1 MYSQSPQ
8 EATSDQAGTIN
19 GYPAQVHPYLAYPF
33 SPAEGSDTG
42 ETHHELQLNTNK
54 ADSYAPTH
62 TLSAERSTW
71 THTSSSSSHSVCS
84 SAWASPQS
92 SQYTLNPAHDAAQS
106 YMSASASPTARPITS
121 VAGFDQASTT
131 ERSPSQRHLGLGSL
145 PVVDHGPTIR
155 PLRSDKRL
163 SSHFPLASS
172 RPGSGTYSGAESA
185 TSSLPSSLA
194 SARRR
199 IFATGTDTSTSA
211 SSDSSPREEL
221 LSPAVDDVSFIYP
234 SPKIGS
240 PTDELPN
247 LTSPSGSDLQAPTV
261 VEPKA
266 ATTEDPVGKLADNL
280 ELLSFLKT
288 HREESPEV
296 VLPFPLASSAQSISI
311 SGASNASPPNDDPES
326 QSPPAEWKEAN
337 TSKTQRVRDELWEC
351 AKCHKELGRLLLR
364 DPMSQPPIPFL
375 HTFLCSDCCP
385 PEEEHATENPVAA
398 SASSDLAVS
407 YESGFS
413 GLLDKESNI
422 PIPTRKTPRVQA
434 SGKRRRLT
442 GSLSTCDVCMH
453 FIATSSA
460 QDEDSL
466 RPPSAPLVE
475 RVCKHCHAKYRR
487 CTDCGG
493 RPDKRLGVGR
503 WRLKELFPDGTRRCI
518 IPHRPLRSLTETTC
532 DVWRVSEL
540 PSDEVPAYLTEIQK
554 VMSLA
559 MFATMAIPDTMECES
574 PMCIDFRS
582 AAVLASEAF
591 RLLTPLITTG
601 VEESLRIRR
610 YITLRWHNPLLPR
623 GERLAVPP
631 NPQSQDPDVIALQ
644 KPPNLVREEY
654 TLFAFNYIELELET
668 GSIAVALS
676 APRGMGHS
684 YHAQTHSIQCA
695 IRRAQHDL
703 AKTNRE
709 RVADGLD
716 AYPEINELWLIN
728 GHNKASRVLHR
739 DERQRGMIPLD
750 EYLVKHASV
759 TDPKHFPPHRSIL
772 LPWEFLKRYR
782 FYARRFSG
790 KDDLTKILGRRKTA
804 GGNKARRGRLPVGA
818 DNGSNVTIPK
828 GKDDESDDEDA

>member
-1 MYSQSPQ
+1 MYSQSPHR
-8 EATSDQAGTIN
+8 ATSDRAGTII
-19 GYPAQVHPYLAYPF
+19 GYPAQAHPYLAYPL
-33 SPAEGSDTG
+33 SPAERSDTG
-42 ETHHELQLNTNK
+42 EGHHGSQLKTNK
-54 ADSYAPTH
+54 ADSYAPAHTH
-62 TLSAERSTW
+62 SAERSTW
-71 THTSSSSSHSVCS
+71 TQPSSSSSHSVSS
-84 SAWASPQS
+84 SAWASSQS
-92 SQYTLNPAHDAAQS
+92 FQYTFNSIHDPAQS
-106 YMSASASPTARPITS
+106 YMSASVSPSGHITS
-121 VAGFDQASTT
+121 ELVAGFDQASTT
-131 ERSPSQRHLGLGSL
+131 ERSPSQRYLGLGSL
-145 PVVDHGPTIR
+145 PVVDHGPTVQ

-163 SSHFPLASS
+163 SFHYPLAST
-172 RPGSGTYSGAESA
+172 RLGSGTYSGAESA
-185 TSSLPSSLA
+185 TFSPPSSLA

-199 IFATGTDTSTSA
+199 NVAIGTDTSTFA
-211 SSDSSPREEL
+211 SSGSSPRKEF

-234 SPKIGS
+234 SPNIGS
-240 PTDELPN
+240 PTEELPN
-247 LTSPSGSDLQAPTV
+247 LTSPSGSETQALTV
-261 VEPKA
+261 AEPKPA
-266 ATTEDPVGKLADNL
+266 AAEDPVGKLADNL

-288 HREESPEV
+288 HRVESPQV
-296 VLPFPLASSAQSISI
+296 VLPFLLASSAQSVSI
-311 SGASNASPPNDDPES
+311 SGAPHASTPNDDPES

-364 DPMSQPPIPFL
+364 NPMSQPPIPFL

-385 PEEEHATENPVAA
+385 PEEEEDAAENPAA
-398 SASSDLAVS
+398 VSASSDLAVS

-422 PIPTRKTPRVQA
+422 PIPTRTTPRVQA

-466 RPPSAPLVE
+466 RPTSAPLVE
-475 RVCKHCHAKYRR
+475 RICKHCHAKYRR

-591 RLLTPLITTG
+591 RLLTPLITTD
-601 VEESLRIRR
+601 VEESLGIRR

-631 NPQSQDPDVIALQ
+631 DPQSQDPDVIALQ
-644 KPPNLVREEY
+644 KPPNLVREKY
-654 TLFAFNYIELELET
+654 TLFAFNYIELELKT

-709 RVADGLD
+709 RMAEGLD
-716 AYPEINELWLIN
+716 AYPEINELWLI
-728 GHNKASRVLHR
+728 
-739 DERQRGMIPLD
+739 I
-750 EYLVKHASV
+750 
-759 TDPKHFPPHRSIL
+759 RSQNTT
-772 LPWEFLKRYR
+772 
-782 FYARRFSG
+782 
-790 KDDLTKILGRRKTA
+790 LT
-804 GGNKARRGRLPVGA
+804 
-818 DNGSNVTIPK
+818 
-828 GKDDESDDEDA
+828 